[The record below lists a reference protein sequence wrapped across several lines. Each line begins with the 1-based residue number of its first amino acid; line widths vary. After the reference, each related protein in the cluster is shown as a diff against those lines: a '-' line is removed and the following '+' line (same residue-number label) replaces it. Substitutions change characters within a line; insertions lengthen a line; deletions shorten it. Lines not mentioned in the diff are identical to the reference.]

1 MEKHSRDFVKTSII
15 YLVLI
20 ITVYWTL
27 QEPRVFSF
35 QVDYR
40 NTTEIDFSV
49 FCWPIISLLLGL
61 YLGRA
66 VEYVFTGRWVR
77 PLKLCLRY
85 AGVISL
91 IYLSL
96 SSPQAPASLR
106 FTSTIFLTGTG
117 AMTLLL
123 LIENTVAQEHRLIKY
138 IVKASRY
145 LVFGA
150 TGWLLVSRIPEIAI
164 NGLADAFLLTGVLT
178 AAVAF
183 TGYLEDWSIAYLSAI
198 GERLGSRMRLSFTLV
213 SFLSLYA
220 TVFRQYLIRGL
231 AQSAGFVYLMEWS
244 GVSLLVFIVYRRL
257 RIQLKQGTS
266 DIKGNWTTHIQEIE
280 TRSDTEL
287 TRWSQLVDDYIM
299 DGEKNL
305 LILFLADLLRRNGVS
320 LEQTQVILSQLM
332 NWREHDQNIGL
343 AHREAQRQRL
353 LQDQRGA
360 VLDQVIVRIQEKI
373 G

>member
-123 LIENTVAQEHRLIKY
+123 LIENTVAQGRKLLKY
-138 IVKASRY
+138 ILKASRY
-145 LVFGA
+145 LIYGA
-150 TGWLLVSRIPEIAI
+150 TGYLLKDSSREELFKAIRAAARGEAVLAPAVAARLMGQMREPADDRLSNREIEVLQLVAGGSSNREIAKHLHI
-164 NGLADAFLLTGVLT
+164 SQATVKSHLIHIFSKLGVSDRT
-178 AAVAF
+178 AAV
-183 TGYLEDWSIAYLSAI
+183 
-198 GERLGSRMRLSFTLV
+198 
-213 SFLSLYA
+213 
-220 TVFRQYLIRGL
+220 
-231 AQSAGFVYLMEWS
+231 
-244 GVSLLVFIVYRRL
+244 
-257 RIQLKQGTS
+257 
-266 DIKGNWTTHIQEIE
+266 TTA
-280 TRSDTEL
+280 L
-287 TRWSQLVDDYIM
+287 
-299 DGEKNL
+299 
-305 LILFLADLLRRNGVS
+305 
-320 LEQTQVILSQLM
+320 
-332 NWREHDQNIGL
+332 
-343 AHREAQRQRL
+343 
-353 LQDQRGA
+353 QRGI
-360 VLDQVIVRIQEKI
+360 LRLEP
-373 G
+373 